1 MMVCVIPLVGRDE
14 LLLGS
19 LQVSDG
25 PAGMATKLDSAVGG
39 LGLMNV
45 LNRHLRGAI
54 CIPQIGMMDL
64 ISESRCRYENC
75 AQRANDDLFH
85 DFPFQL

>member
-1 MMVCVIPLVGRDE
+1 MMMCVIPFVGRDE

-25 PAGMATKLDSAVGG
+25 PAGMATKLDSAVGR

-45 LNRHLRGAI
+45 LNRHFRGAI
-54 CIPQIGMMDL
+54 GIPQIGMMDL
-64 ISESRCRYENC
+64 ICESRCRYENC
-75 AQRANDDLFH
+75 AQRTNDNLLH

>member
-19 LQVSDG
+19 PQVSDG
-25 PAGMATKLDSAVGG
+25 SGGMATKLDPAVGG
-39 LGLMNV
+39 LGFMNV
-45 LNRHLRGAI
+45 LNRHRRGPI
-54 CIPQIGMMDL
+54 RIPQIGMMDL

-75 AQRANDDLFH
+75 AQRTNDNLFH